1 MDEASL
7 TEGRVVRGS
16 VHKFDYGH
24 KQATATPRV
33 AGVSEAGDC
42 GGDVAAG
49 RVSGA
54 GGAALRRECQSG
66 FRLAAALSGRRVRT
80 GRASLAAGDGD
91 ARSSGGDGTGPRERA
106 DRDRVGRR
114 LPPAGWRGCPGRD
127 AAAGAGRAG
136 AAMIPVPSGVR
147 VWLAVGRTD
156 MRKGMNGLAL
166 PGQAGAGPRPHAGD
180 LYVFR
185 GARGDLIKIIWH
197 DGIGM
202 SLYSKRL
209 ESGRFIWPSPTDG
222 ALAISAA
229 QLAYMLD
236 GIDWRNPRHTFRP
249 QRAG

>member
-1 MDEASL
+1 MDDASI
-7 TEGRVVRGS
+7 TECSVVRSS
-16 VHKFDYGH
+16 VHKLSYGH
-24 KQATATPRV
+24 KQAAAATSIV

-42 GGDVAAG
+42 GGKP
-49 RVSGA
+49 GA
-54 GGAALRRECQSG
+54 GFVGVASGAALRRECQSG
-66 FRLAAALSGRRVRT
+66 FRLAAALPGRGSGN
-80 GRASLAAGDGD
+80 GRASLVARDSSTGSAGRND
-91 ARSSGGDGTGPRERA
+91 RREQA
-106 DRDRVGRR
+106 DRDRVVRQLSHSRR
-114 LPPAGWRGCPGRD
+114 RRCPGFD
-127 AAAGAGRAG
+127 AAAGAGRPG

-166 PGQAGAGPRPHAGD
+166 QVQQALGRDPQAGD

-185 GARGDLIKIIWH
+185 GAGGDLIKIIWH

-209 ESGRFIWPSPTDG
+209 ESGRFIWPSPAEG
-222 ALAISAA
+222 AVAISAA

-249 QRAG
+249 QHAG

>member
-1 MDEASL
+1 MNDASI
-7 TEGRVVRGS
+7 TESGMVRGS
-16 VHKFDYGH
+16 VHKRGYGH
-24 KQATATPRV
+24 KQATATPSV
-33 AGVSEAGDC
+33 AGVSEARDC

-49 RVSGA
+49 LLGIA
-54 GGAALRRECQSG
+54 GGAALRCERQPG
-66 FRLAAALSGRRVRT
+66 FRLATALSGRCGGALLVAR
-80 GRASLAAGDGD
+80 DGD
-91 ARSSGGDGTGPRERA
+91 AGSAGRNDRREQA
-106 DRDRVGRR
+106 DRDCVGRQLSR
-114 LPPAGWRGCPGRD
+114 SRRRGRPGRD

-156 MRKGMNGLAL
+156 MRRGMNGLAL
-166 PGQAGAGPRPHAGD
+166 QVQQALGRDPHAGD

-197 DGIGM
+197 DGVGM

-209 ESGRFIWPSPTDG
+209 ESGRFIWPSPADG
-222 ALAISAA
+222 AVAISAA